1 MKIFKW
7 LNEHFEEL
15 FLGVFTVTMVIVISI
30 QVFMRYVLD
39 NSLSWSEEL
48 ARYCFIWLIYLGI
61 SYGVKSQ
68 RHIKVDVVLILLKDK
83 WKIVLSIIANI
94 LFLSFAVFVIIYGS
108 GIVTQLLTFGQLSP
122 ALDIPIWLVYL
133 AGPIGMGL
141 TALRLI
147 QQIYQQGKLLFKK
160 ELV

>member
-1 MKIFKW
+1 MKILKW
-7 LNEHFEEL
+7 LNEHIEEL
-15 FLGVFTVTMVIVISI
+15 FLGVFTVVMVIVIAI

-68 RHIKVDVVLILLKDK
+68 RHIRVDVVLILLKGK
-83 WKIVLSIIANI
+83 WKVALNIIANI
-94 LFLSFAVFVIIYGS
+94 LFLSFAVFVIIYGY
-108 GIVTQLLTFGQLSP
+108 GIATKLLTWGQLSP
-122 ALDIPIWLVYL
+122 ALNIPIWLVYL
-133 AGPIGMGL
+133 AGPVGMGL
-141 TALRLI
+141 TAFRLL
-147 QQIYQQGKLLFKK
+147 QQIYEQGKLLFKK